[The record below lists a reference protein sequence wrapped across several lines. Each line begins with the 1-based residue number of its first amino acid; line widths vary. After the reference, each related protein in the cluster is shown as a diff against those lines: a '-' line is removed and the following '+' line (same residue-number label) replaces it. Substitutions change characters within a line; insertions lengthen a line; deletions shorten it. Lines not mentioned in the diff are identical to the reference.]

1 MPRPYTACV
10 HIPLSVPSI
19 QPSTDR
25 AALRRVLMILRLRMA
40 GQVPGRLRRD
50 EAPQEA
56 VDFPRLVA
64 ADGVHS
70 ARAAAAPWRPPCGRQ
85 PLPKQPGTDPSP
97 SLTCSQDWATSLP
110 MARPLGPL
118 VCVIAQVPE
127 PQPGRWL
134 QCGMDVSP
142 CRHPA
147 CWVAHRDLPVEN
159 MPVPVLGLS
168 LGVSSTCRRCLD
180 SRNLRRCRIRSP
192 DL

>member
-1 MPRPYTACV
+1 MKQDHESTRCAASMPRPYTACV

-85 PLPKQPGTDPSP
+85 PLPQ
-97 SLTCSQDWATSLP
+97 A
-110 MARPLGPL
+110 ARHRSKPEPDLLAGLGDFPAHGSPLGAAGVRDRTCAGTAAREVAP
-118 VCVIAQVPE
+118 VRN
-127 PQPGRWL
+127 GRL
-134 QCGMDVSP
+134 TMPASGM
-142 CRHPA
+142 
-147 CWVAHRDLPVEN
+147 
-159 MPVPVLGLS
+159 LGRPS
-168 LGVSSTCRRCLD
+168 RFAGGEHASAGLGA
-180 SRNLRRCRIRSP
+180 
-192 DL
+192 